1 VKIGA
6 ESILGEPGKG
16 WDIVQRTVQRA
27 AVSKC
32 CELVGV
38 SQKALDLTLDY
49 AKERRQFNRPI
60 GSFQIIQHYCVD
72 MATDV
77 DATRFST
84 YQAAWRLSE
93 GLSCIKEVAIAKAW
107 AGEAN
112 DRVVTLAH
120 EIHGAIGCTIDHD
133 LGLYTKRGKAA
144 QLSFGGGDFCRELVA
159 QQMGL

>member
-1 VKIGA
+1 
-6 ESILGEPGKG
+6 
-16 WDIVQRTVQRA
+16 VQRAVQRA

-49 AKERRQFNRPI
+49 ARERRQFNRPI

-93 GLSCIKEVAIAKAW
+93 GLPCIKEVAIAKAW

-112 DRVVTLAH
+112 DRVSTLAH

-144 QLSFGGGDFCRELVA
+144 QLSFGGGDFYRELVA